1 MRIKKFEAV
10 NMREA
15 LRLVKNE
22 MGPHAV
28 ILSTRSL
35 KRGEGAF
42 GLFGRPVIEVTA
54 ALDGDNVSGVKDQK
68 AAPLASDHYFS
79 HLSTLIDPL
88 RNDINAIKEM
98 MGRYSDGGFP
108 KGSDNPFRGE
118 IDKLK
123 SKMDFIIKHSGMAE
137 DFAIDEG
144 YLIPYQQM
152 LSRGINEEYAS
163 DIIHTMQKKGYK
175 IQNNTLAIASA
186 ADRVMKSTKVSGP
199 LYKKNDPQK
208 VVAFVGP
215 TGVGKTTSIAK
226 LSAAET
232 FAKNRV
238 AIITIDTY
246 RVAAVEQIKIYA
258 KIIGI
263 PVDVVLTPEELKE
276 SLRMHRDKDI
286 IMIDTAGRSH
296 KNDKQLHEISE
307 FLNPSMK
314 QRGTHENFSSHSI
327 EIHLVI
333 SANSDEKNIGDTIDK
348 FRGVTTINSLL
359 FTKLDETDL
368 FGALYNQSLRTGIP
382 LSYFTTGQK
391 VPEDIEAATPE
402 RVADLIF
409 QLSKAEN

>member
-1 MRIKKFEAV
+1 MLIKKFEAV

-35 KRGEGAF
+35 KRGEGSF

-54 ALDGDNVSGVKDQK
+54 AIDRDNVSGVKDRK

-79 HLSTLIDPL
+79 HLLTLIDPL

-199 LYKKNDPQK
+199 MYKKNDPQK

-307 FLNPSMK
+307 FLNPSIK

-327 EIHLVI
+327 EINLVI